1 MLGQVPSSAAD
12 SHSHEGRGFLGSMRD
27 RLRDALQESE
37 EHLLRRAREAVRAG
51 LAAPRPSAR
60 RAPGMPMHVLARGIS
75 RGWATA

>member
-51 LAAPRPSAR
+51 LAAPRPSAT
-60 RAPGMPMHVLARGIS
+60 GGARERS
-75 RGWATA
+75 KLQAATS